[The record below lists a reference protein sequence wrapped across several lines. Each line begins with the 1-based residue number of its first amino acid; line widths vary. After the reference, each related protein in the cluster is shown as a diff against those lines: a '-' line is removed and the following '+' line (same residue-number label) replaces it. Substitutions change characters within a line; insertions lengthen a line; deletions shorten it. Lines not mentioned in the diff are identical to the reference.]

1 MLPLRTLS
9 YTLTILLLSSCSVTK
24 SLYKDKEVSR
34 YNPNVSSASKNYS
47 KPAGEDTSDKEAK
60 ASGKQQQPVSDS
72 LPETET
78 PKKLPYR
85 YPLPRMT
92 FGETESANVR
102 IPMSLNNPFPPSGE
116 LEIPLAEL
124 ESDFCYPYPG
134 KQISGFGYRGRSM
147 HTGVDI
153 KAVPNDTIRAAF
165 SGVVRMSKPYSGYGN
180 IIVIRHYNGMETAY
194 AHNSRN
200 LVTVNDVVKAGD
212 PIALAGRTGRATT
225 EHLHF
230 EFRVANQALN
240 PSLLL
245 DTENCTLSDMLTIKP
260 YFIKPNIHEFSK
272 LYGGQEMDMGQRKE
286 KLRALYQNGV
296 QNAFLTLGAQGMIAM
311 LSGRIFRVSA
321 PPITPKSTVGAGD
334 STLSAF
340 ACAKI
345 LGYDNQRLLRFASA
359 CGAATAASE
368 GSGLAR
374 PQTVGEYLDQV
385 EITEME

>member
-34 YNPNVSSASKNYS
+34 YNPNVSLASKNYS

-78 PKKLPYR
+78 HKKLPYR

-245 DTENCTLSDMLTIKP
+245 DTENQRLHTNTLYLYNRGGNVKAATRPLSTSDALSEETVADDESALVANGGSTGDVFDTQRSAATSGSSSNNGSKAVYHTIKSGDTLSKLARTYSTSVSKICQLNHIKP
-260 YFIKPNIHEFSK
+260 TTI
-272 LYGGQEMDMGQRKE
+272 
-286 KLRALYQNGV
+286 LRL
-296 QNAFLTLGAQGMIAM
+296 
-311 LSGRIFRVSA
+311 
-321 PPITPKSTVGAGD
+321 K
-334 STLSAF
+334 
-340 ACAKI
+340 
-345 LGYDNQRLLRFASA
+345 QRLR
-359 CGAATAASE
+359 
-368 GSGLAR
+368 
-374 PQTVGEYLDQV
+374 VK
-385 EITEME
+385 

>member
-1 MLPLRTLS
+1 MKLVTITLNPAIDVTLRCERINRDDVNRVVSETREAGGKGINVS
-9 YTLTILLLSSCSVTK
+9 RMAKSFGIETVSTGIAARESADEFFSLLSDT
-24 SLYKDKEVSR
+24 
-34 YNPNVSSASKNYS
+34 
-47 KPAGEDTSDKEAK
+47 AGELRFVRVRGKIRENITISAGEECLKFNRTGCPVNGEALAAFYDVLLETLDQSDLVALSGSLPPGAGKDVLYDITRVTAVKEA
-60 ASGKQQQPVSDS
+60 
-72 LPETET
+72 
-78 PKKLPYR
+78 R
-85 YPLPRMT
+85 
-92 FGETESANVR
+92 
-102 IPMSLNNPFPPSGE
+102 
-116 LEIPLAEL
+116 
-124 ESDFCYPYPG
+124 
-134 KQISGFGYRGRSM
+134 
-147 HTGVDI
+147 
-153 KAVPNDTIRAAF
+153 
-165 SGVVRMSKPYSGYGN
+165 
-180 IIVIRHYNGMETAY
+180 
-194 AHNSRN
+194 
-200 LVTVNDVVKAGD
+200 
-212 PIALAGRTGRATT
+212 
-225 EHLHF
+225 
-230 EFRVANQALN
+230 
-240 PSLLL
+240 LLL

-272 LYGGQEMDMGQRKE
+272 LYGGQEMDMRQRKE

>member
-212 PIALAGRTGRATT
+212 PRWRAAPGGLPPSTCISSSAWRT
-225 EHLHF
+225 
-230 EFRVANQALN
+230 
-240 PSLLL
+240 
-245 DTENCTLSDMLTIKP
+245 
-260 YFIKPNIHEFSK
+260 
-272 LYGGQEMDMGQRKE
+272 
-286 KLRALYQNGV
+286 
-296 QNAFLTLGAQGMIAM
+296 
-311 LSGRIFRVSA
+311 
-321 PPITPKSTVGAGD
+321 
-334 STLSAF
+334 
-340 ACAKI
+340 
-345 LGYDNQRLLRFASA
+345 
-359 CGAATAASE
+359 
-368 GSGLAR
+368 R
-374 PQTVGEYLDQV
+374 P
-385 EITEME
+385 